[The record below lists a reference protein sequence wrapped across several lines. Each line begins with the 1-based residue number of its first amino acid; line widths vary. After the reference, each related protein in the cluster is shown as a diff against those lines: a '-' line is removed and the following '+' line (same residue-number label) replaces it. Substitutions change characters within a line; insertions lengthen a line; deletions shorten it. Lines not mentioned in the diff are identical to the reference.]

1 MLSSK
6 NLVQEVLINQIQSHT
21 WTQIILT
28 TSSLLVDLLERHL
41 FKDSWLMLTLLEH
54 STRLFWDSSYNSKIC
69 KLKIMNS
76 ISRWNGWKIIQ
87 LMLTCSLLVIS
98 MIILEIKSRKKLF
111 QEEKP
116 LLLMNKTKKV
126 FLYIFRIY
134 RKVLFGKNERWLFFP
149 NQQIPLRIL
158 LNNTSIVHIFLW
170 G

>member
-28 TSSLLVDLLERHL
+28 TSSLLVDLLERLL

-54 STRLFWDSSYNSKIC
+54 STRLFWGSSYNSKIC

-87 LMLTCSLLVIS
+87 LMLTCSLSVIS

-134 RKVLFGKNERWLFFP
+134 RKVLPGKNERWLFFS

>member
-1 MLSSK
+1 
-6 NLVQEVLINQIQSHT
+6 
-21 WTQIILT
+21 
-28 TSSLLVDLLERHL
+28 
-41 FKDSWLMLTLLEH
+41 
-54 STRLFWDSSYNSKIC
+54 
-69 KLKIMNS
+69 
-76 ISRWNGWKIIQ
+76 
-87 LMLTCSLLVIS
+87 

-116 LLLMNKTKKV
+116 SLLMNKTKKV

-134 RKVLFGKNERWLFFP
+134 RKVLFGKNEGWLFFS

>member
-1 MLSSK
+1 
-6 NLVQEVLINQIQSHT
+6 
-21 WTQIILT
+21 
-28 TSSLLVDLLERHL
+28 
-41 FKDSWLMLTLLEH
+41 
-54 STRLFWDSSYNSKIC
+54 
-69 KLKIMNS
+69 
-76 ISRWNGWKIIQ
+76 
-87 LMLTCSLLVIS
+87 

-134 RKVLFGKNERWLFFP
+134 RKVLPGKNERWLFFP
-149 NQQIPLRIL
+149 NQQIPRRIL